1 MQRRNVFICI
11 VISTKKIDLIEA
23 FLKEKTI
30 IVPLDT
36 RDVNVEGDKTY
47 SPPKQDK
54 DDEYEYMQSHDKQTK
69 FQRDSHGT
77 RIVNCQGAKD
87 ADNQET

>member
-1 MQRRNVFICI
+1 
-11 VISTKKIDLIEA
+11 LIEA

-54 DDEYEYMQSHDKQTK
+54 DDEYEYM
-69 FQRDSHGT
+69 
-77 RIVNCQGAKD
+77 
-87 ADNQET
+87 